1 MWYLLS
7 LLKGMTQSYYYS
19 RVRILLFTVTI
30 LLLLFGL
37 GFYILLNSNSPLY
50 TIVGSISILAGFLFF
65 MLYRRIIIAVINRKP
80 ALHLTPTTIE
90 YLGERKFT
98 WDDIEYYRLKP
109 GVIKSSIEIKLYDNK
124 EDAIR
129 SNQTLRSYL
138 DKFPLLSFNKSILI
152 VNLTFVIG
160 MNEYIVQTFEKYD
173 LLGQESQ
180 RAAS

>member
-1 MWYLLS
+1 
-7 LLKGMTQSYYYS
+7 MTQSYYYS

-37 GFYILLNSNSPLY
+37 GFYSLLNSNTLFY
-50 TIVGSISILAGFLFF
+50 AILGSFSILVGLLFF
-65 MLYRRIIIAVINRKP
+65 MLYRRIITAVINRKP
-80 ALHLTPTTIE
+80 ALHLTPTTLE

-109 GVIKSSIEIKLYDNK
+109 GVIKSSIEIKLFDNK
-124 EDAIR
+124 KDAIR
-129 SNQTLRSYL
+129 SNQTLRNYF
-138 DKFPLLSFNKSILI
+138 DRFPLLSFNKSILI

-160 MNEYIVQTFEKYD
+160 TNEYIVQTFEKYD
-173 LLGQESQ
+173 LLWQENQ

>member
-1 MWYLLS
+1 
-7 LLKGMTQSYYYS
+7 MTQSYYYS
-19 RVRILLFTVTI
+19 RVRILSFTVTI
-30 LLLLFGL
+30 LVLLFGL
-37 GFYILLNSNSPLY
+37 GFYTILNSRSTLY
-50 TIVGSISILAGFLFF
+50 TILGSLSVLAGVLFF
-65 MLYRRIIIAVINRKP
+65 MLYRRIIFAVVNKKP
-80 ALHLTPTTIE
+80 ALRLTPTSLE

-109 GVIKSSIEIKLYDNK
+109 GVFKSSIEIKLYDDK

-138 DKFPLLSFNKSILI
+138 DNFPLLSFNKSILV

-180 RAAS
+180 RVAS